1 MIIYQMSDESCKKII
16 DKYISALD
24 LTQDKDS
31 YEYISFMLSLKHYKF
46 GINDEEL
53 RKSINNHIDFFSK
66 NEFSS
71 TFNGLKSG
79 LDAVCKIDNS
89 YSDLLEKIN
98 MRIQDY
104 EKFAKQ
110 LNSVGGI
117 ENVKTIVV
125 I

>member
-1 MIIYQMSDESCKKII
+1 MGIEEIIEKII

-71 TFNGLKSG
+71 TFYGLKSG

-110 LNSVGGI
+110 LNSVDGI
-117 ENVKTIVV
+117 ENV
-125 I
+125 

>member
-1 MIIYQMSDESCKKII
+1 
-16 DKYISALD
+16 
-24 LTQDKDS
+24 
-31 YEYISFMLSLKHYKF
+31 MLSLKHYKF